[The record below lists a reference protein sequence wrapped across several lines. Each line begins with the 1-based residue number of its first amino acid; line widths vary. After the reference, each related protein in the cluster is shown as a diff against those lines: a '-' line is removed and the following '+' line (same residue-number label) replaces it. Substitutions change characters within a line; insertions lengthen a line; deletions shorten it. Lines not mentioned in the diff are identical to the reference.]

1 MIDFIKDPFV
11 LAILFILFSSLFI
24 SMLNKLKKDRS
35 LKKFE
40 NDYVYLMNIDDEFSF
55 SGKLL
60 IESTGI
66 EFFTRLEN
74 QNKEESYILYKD
86 EFDLIKMLIRIP
98 DLQSEKRIKELNN
111 LKMKLQNPK
120 FGFKIRKKI
129 NTFFKLLSDAIAEF
143 LNLLVNYA
151 KKSKTTAAILNSQ
164 AGYVNKMKSEII
176 NTVGKAYDPIIEKY
190 LGRKVCF
197 EILEKDKIR
206 KFKGILM
213 SYTVNFIEF
222 WDVSIAIKDNDLEYN
237 VADVII
243 PQKIC
248 IIRNSIKE

>member
-1 MIDFIKDPFV
+1 MSDFIKDPFV
-11 LAILFILFSSLFI
+11 LTILFILFSSLFI
-24 SMLNKLKKDRS
+24 SILNKLKKDSS

-40 NDYVYLMNIDDEFSF
+40 NDYVYLMNIDEEISC
-55 SGKLL
+55 SGKLS

-66 EFFTRLEN
+66 EFFTS
-74 QNKEESYILYKD
+74 KEPEKKEGSYILYKD

-98 DLQSEKRIKELNN
+98 ELQSEKRIKELND
-111 LKMKLQNPK
+111 LKLKLQNPK

-129 NTFFKLLSDAIAEF
+129 RTFFKLLSDAIAEF

-190 LGRKVCF
+190 LGQRVVF
-197 EILEKDKIR
+197 EILEKDRIK
-206 KFKGILM
+206 KFQGIFM
-213 SYTVNFIEF
+213 SYTANFIEF
-222 WDVSIAIKDNDLEYN
+222 WDVSIGINDSNLECK